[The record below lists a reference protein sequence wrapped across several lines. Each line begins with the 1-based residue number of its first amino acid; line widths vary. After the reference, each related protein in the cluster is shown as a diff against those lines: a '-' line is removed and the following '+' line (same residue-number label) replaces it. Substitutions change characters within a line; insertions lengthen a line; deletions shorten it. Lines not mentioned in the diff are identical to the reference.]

1 MYKRAF
7 QCSFWILLTDYSD
20 DGDECD
26 SETEV
31 RTNRKKTRRNAGSR
45 HSVSARRSTRNQRRI
60 SDSSEDHDDDTEDVR
75 QVTNQRTSR
84 SKAKRGSKQV
94 SSSIDES
101 DESGRDNK
109 SKKSSRSNRQAVN
122 GKHTS
127 KRNKR
132 GAAKK
137 CQEETEISNDDK
149 IGRMKKSDKDKGQS
163 KAKLRNR

>member
-1 MYKRAF
+1 MYKRVF

-109 SKKSSRSNRQAVN
+109 SKRSSRSNRQAVN

-149 IGRMKKSDKDKGQS
+149 IGTMKKSDKDKGQS